1 MKKHEITTALEA
13 LKPIR
18 MNKIGDKKLKA
29 ALVSGYVT
37 LVREKRKLDED
48 IAALK
53 EAHLGNYAEEQETV
67 GKLQQQL
74 QTEADREKQA
84 ALIREINSHKELFAA
99 ITDFNKAIDDL
110 GKEEIEIARLE
121 QDKFIEEMDAQD
133 WNLGLLDAV
142 FPMFNS

>member
-1 MKKHEITTALEA
+1 MKKHEITPALEA

-48 IAALK
+48 IAAIK
-53 EAHLGNYAEEQETV
+53 EAHLGNYAEEQEAV
-67 GKLQQQL
+67 GKLQQQI
-74 QTEADREKQA
+74 QTETNREKQA
-84 ALIREINSHKELFAA
+84 EIVREINSHKELFAA